1 MTPNRA
7 TEARTLTD
15 RFKIAV
21 EVRHHA
27 EPIALAK
34 RLQDRAIAGKGE
46 RHFGQEAQSDPLAAS
61 AINLTLA
68 RSAATA
74 RQFGLEIGRQRVDRF
89 LKARRR
95 RKRAD
100 KRVIGR
106 IEGRR
111 ESIG

>member
-1 MTPNRA
+1 MTPNKRPSP
-7 TEARTLTD
+7 ELSHD

-34 RLQDRAIAGKGE
+34 RLEDRAIAGKGE
-46 RHFGQEAQSDPLAAS
+46 RHFGQEARSDALATS

-74 RQFGLEIGRQRVDRF
+74 RQFGHEFGRQRVDRF

-95 RKRAD
+95 RKRPD

>member
-1 MTPNRA
+1 MRA
-7 TEARTLTD
+7 KAKDISDRKREATRLT
-15 RFKIAV
+15 
-21 EVRHHA
+21 
-27 EPIALAK
+27 
-34 RLQDRAIAGKGE
+34 
-46 RHFGQEAQSDPLAAS
+46 AS
-61 AINLTLA
+61 AIDLTLA

-100 KRVIGR
+100 KRVIGG

-111 ESIG
+111 KSVG